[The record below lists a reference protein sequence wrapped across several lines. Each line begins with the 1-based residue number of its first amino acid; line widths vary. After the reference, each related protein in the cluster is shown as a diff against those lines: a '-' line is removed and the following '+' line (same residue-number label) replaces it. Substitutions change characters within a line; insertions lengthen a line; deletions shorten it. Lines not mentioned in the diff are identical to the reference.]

1 MEHPPRVRFS
11 HIGIHVRD
19 MDTMVDFYTRLL
31 GLEVTDRG
39 LLAIPGNPEV
49 TFLSQDPEE
58 HHQIAFAAG
67 RPDGPDAGPVLNQ
80 ISFSVGSLAELRQM
94 KAAAEALGI
103 ERILPL
109 NHGNA
114 WSIYFADPEGNPVEV
129 FARSPWHVRQPVT
142 DGLDLSR
149 SDEEIVGST
158 EAVYSEAPDFGPAR
172 DWRESFARRLEERWS
187 R

>member
-1 MEHPPRVRFS
+1 MEHPPRVHFS

-19 MDTMVDFYTRLL
+19 MDTMVAFYT
-31 GLEVTDRG
+31 GLMGLVVTDRG
-39 LLAIPGNPEV
+39 PLAIPGNPEIA
-49 TFLSQDPEE
+49 FLSQDPEE
-58 HHQIAFAAG
+58 HHQIALAEG

-80 ISFSVGSLAELRQM
+80 ISFSVDGLAELRQM
-94 KAAAEALGI
+94 KAAAEAFGI
-103 ERILPL
+103 DRILPM

-149 SDEEIVGST
+149 SDEEIVRAT
-158 EAVYSEAPDFGPAR
+158 EASYAAAPDFGPAR
-172 DWRESFARRLEERWS
+172 GWREAFARRLEERF
-187 R
+187 RR